1 MPRYDTHLQ
10 LIDPTAQRAS
20 SIFTYEFEGTRRID
34 GIQKL
39 VNRWLKCFF
48 TPRGSHPLRPT
59 EGTDFPYLVGGN
71 NITDVPSLEATVVL
85 YMEDA
90 SDQIKAIDR
99 RSSWL
104 STEERLRSVSLL
116 RFVQTAP
123 DAIEFWVQVTNVAGR
138 RLNQLIPYA
147 AG

>member
-20 SIFTYEFEGTRRID
+20 SIFTYSFNQPRRVS
-34 GIQKL
+34 GLQKL

-85 YMEDA
+85 YIEDA
-90 SDQIKAIDR
+90 VDQIKAIDK

-104 STEERLRSVSLL
+104 SPDERMLSVSLL
-116 RFVQTAP
+116 KFVQTAP
-123 DAIEFWVQVTNVAGR
+123 DAIEFWVQVTNASGR
-138 RLNQLIPYA
+138 RLNVLIPYA
-147 AG
+147 PG